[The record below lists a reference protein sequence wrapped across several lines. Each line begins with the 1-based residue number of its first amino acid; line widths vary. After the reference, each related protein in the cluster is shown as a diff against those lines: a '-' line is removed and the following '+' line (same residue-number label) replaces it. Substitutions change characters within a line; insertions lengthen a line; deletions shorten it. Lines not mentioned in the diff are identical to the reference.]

1 MLGSAV
7 QNVVALTDSVFLYH
21 RSETD
26 FAAIGFVGV
35 FYLVIAAIGFGFSKG
50 GQIMIARRAGEA
62 DATGVGK
69 SFHAMLSFSMLLAIV
84 MFFFMQ
90 YGAKYI
96 FEFLV
101 QSPAIYEKSLEYL
114 EPRSYGVF
122 FSYIGVSLIALYTG
136 IARTTFIIIDTIILA
151 VVNGILNYC
160 LIYGHWGFPEL
171 GIAGAGWASTI
182 AEGIAFA
189 AFVIY
194 MVFDKYIHRFRLF
207 KVPRIRLKMVTQL
220 LSISSPVVVQ
230 NIVGLGSWFVF
241 FGLIENMGEREL
253 AISNIGRIVY
263 LILSIPVWGYATGIN
278 TLVSQFI
285 GMQKRQAVVPLILKT
300 AKITLATTMAIALP
314 VVLFPKIFLYPLFGG
329 SSEVLLTEAQP
340 VLLLLLVILGLFSF
354 GGIYFNGLTGTGATG
369 KALFVQVV
377 CTAFYLAYVFIAV
390 KVFHAGLLWVWGAE
404 IVYWLVALGLT
415 HLYIF
420 SRSWY
425 GTEV

>member
-1 MLGSAV
+1 
-7 QNVVALTDSVFLYH
+7 
-21 RSETD
+21 
-26 FAAIGFVGV
+26 
-35 FYLVIAAIGFGFSKG
+35 
-50 GQIMIARRAGEA
+50 
-62 DATGVGK
+62 
-69 SFHAMLSFSMLLAIV
+69 
-84 MFFFMQ
+84 
-90 YGAKYI
+90 
-96 FEFLV
+96 
-101 QSPAIYEKSLEYL
+101 
-114 EPRSYGVF
+114 
-122 FSYIGVSLIALYTG
+122 
-136 IARTTFIIIDTIILA
+136 
-151 VVNGILNYC
+151 
-160 LIYGHWGFPEL
+160 
-171 GIAGAGWASTI
+171 
-182 AEGIAFA
+182 
-189 AFVIY
+189 
-194 MVFDKYIHRFRLF
+194 
-207 KVPRIRLKMVTQL
+207 MVTQL